1 MATIPMY
8 IPIDG
13 FLYII
18 IYLVLLPFFLNIK
31 KKWMNYIT
39 YVYTIMNAF
48 THHIF
53 NDIIDR
59 SSPTKKMKNP
69 PPRFICCKCR
79 KQQPFSSNSRLRCM
93 VLRENGKII
102 SFSPGA
108 CLSCL

>member
-18 IYLVLLPFFLNIK
+18 IYLVLLPFFKNIK

-48 THHIF
+48 TYHIF
-53 NDIIDR
+53 YDIID
-59 SSPTKKMKNP
+59 PPLQKK
-69 PPRFICCKCR
+69 CKILLLVLFVVSVENNNLF
-79 KQQPFSSNSRLRCM
+79 PSNSRLRCM
-93 VLRENGKII
+93 VLRENGKT
-102 SFSPGA
+102 
-108 CLSCL
+108 

>member
-18 IYLVLLPFFLNIK
+18 IYLVLLPFFLKYK
-31 KKWMNYIT
+31 KEVDELYHICIYNYECI
-39 YVYTIMNAF
+39 YTSHF
-48 THHIF
+48 Y
-53 NDIIDR
+53 DYYL

-79 KQQPFSSNSRLRCM
+79 KQQPFSAIL
-93 VLRENGKII
+93 V
-102 SFSPGA
+102 
-108 CLSCL
+108 